1 MASSTLGLI
10 SGSTI
15 APVSVD
21 DIIGTSGA
29 SPVLTESRVA
39 DSDSIAPRAAT
50 ASPDLATVA
59 MMLPPLGD
67 FGPVADRSSR
77 AKLQSAAET
86 GLAEAARDTSTS
98 VGKYLGDPKHQA
110 LVAGGIGAFAA
121 VQALPGL
128 DGATDAAV
136 GAVGAAM
143 YASVGPEHKANIEK
157 ALGEFKQYATGA
169 VGATSPS
176 DLHAAAHH
184 FAAFLEIG
192 GPEAADALG
201 TLAAAPLKLGG
212 IAGKAAALSDD
223 ALSAGAKGLTNAGA
237 AAQRG
242 VDAAN
247 HWLGEAASSLA
258 PAGRPALA
266 PAGAGSDVGTGMLE
280 SRGTRQA
287 SQEASSTRAEATA
300 TDRRNVVDNDV
311 AGGHTVSRH
320 VKISKASLQDRLDS
334 DPKLKAASSFP
345 NLATANFAQ
354 TTLVKQN
361 RSAIDHW
368 LKSSETD
375 PLTIEADTGK
385 PVGRVLERDGRFTE
399 ATKVRGIAVKDTSPQ
414 GWHFH
419 SSFPIK

>member
-21 DIIGTSGA
+21 DIIGTSSA
-29 SPVLTESRVA
+29 NPVLTKSRVA

-86 GLAEAARDTSTS
+86 GLVESARDTSTS

-121 VQALPGL
+121 VQALPGV

-143 YASVGPEHKANIEK
+143 YASAGPEHKANIGK

-201 TLAAAPLKLGG
+201 TLAGSASEVGRYRGESRCVIRRRAVRGRQGSHERRRGG
-212 IAGKAAALSDD
+212 A
-223 ALSAGAKGLTNAGA
+223 T
-237 AAQRG
+237 RCRCR
-242 VDAAN
+242 
-247 HWLGEAASSLA
+247 ESLA
-258 PAGRPALA
+258 RRRSERSRAGRQ
-266 PAGAGSDVGTGMLE
+266 AGTR
-280 SRGTRQA
+280 SRG
-287 SQEASSTRAEATA
+287 
-300 TDRRNVVDNDV
+300 RRLGCRNRH
-311 AGGHTVSRH
+311 ARVSRH
-320 VKISKASLQDRLDS
+320 PASRESGGVVDS
-334 DPKLKAASSFP
+334 CRGD
-345 NLATANFAQ
+345 
-354 TTLVKQN
+354 
-361 RSAIDHW
+361 
-368 LKSSETD
+368 
-375 PLTIEADTGK
+375 
-385 PVGRVLERDGRFTE
+385 RDG
-399 ATKVRGIAVKDTSPQ
+399 SPQ
-414 GWHFH
+414 HHGSRCRGRPHHF
-419 SSFPIK
+419 KAR

>member
-1 MASSTLGLI
+1 MASSTLGFI
-10 SGSTI
+10 SRSTI

-21 DIIGTSGA
+21 DIIGTSDA
-29 SPVLTESRVA
+29 NPVRTKSRVA
-39 DSDSIAPRAAT
+39 DSDSIAPHAAT

-67 FGPVADRSSR
+67 FGPVAARSSR

-86 GLAEAARDTSTS
+86 GLAESARDTSTS
-98 VGKYLGDPKHQA
+98 VGKYLGNPKHQA

-121 VQALPGL
+121 IQALPGL

-143 YASVGPEHKANIEK
+143 YASAGPEHKAYIEK
-157 ALGEFKQYATGA
+157 ALGEFKQYASGA
-169 VGATSPS
+169 AGAISQH
-176 DLHAAAHH
+176 DLDAAAHH

-192 GPEAADALG
+192 GPEAAGALG
-201 TLAAAPLKLGG
+201 ILAAAPLKLGG

-266 PAGAGSDVGTGMLE
+266 PAGAGSDIGIGTLE
-280 SRGTRQA
+280 SRGIRPHA
-287 SQEASSTRAEATA
+287 SLEASSTRNSATA
-300 TDRRNVVDNDV
+300 TDRRNVVDHDV
-311 AGGHTVSRH
+311 AAATPFQGTL
-320 VKISKASLQDRLDS
+320 INPRLRYNTGS
-334 DPKLKAASSFP
+334 TPS
-345 NLATANFAQ
+345 
-354 TTLVKQN
+354 
-361 RSAIDHW
+361 RSARQLRRFRISRPRISRKQRFSNKIGLQSIIG
-368 LKSSETD
+368 LKVQKQIRLQS
-375 PLTIEADTGK
+375 
-385 PVGRVLERDGRFTE
+385 
-399 ATKVRGIAVKDTSPQ
+399 
-414 GWHFH
+414 
-419 SSFPIK
+419 